1 MKKVCWEESFHILHG
16 RDTVLA
22 MVTGTAEQ
30 RELVREAL
38 SRWWEPLMHFTARRS
53 RPTRTRW

>member
-1 MKKVCWEESFHILHG
+1 MKVCWEESFHILHG

-30 RELVREAL
+30 RRLVQEAL
-38 SRWWEPLMHFTARRS
+38 GRWWEPLMHFHGTPIPADE
-53 RPTRTRW
+53 RTRW